1 MGTPNQKVSIYIDNA
16 RPFAQPI
23 LDYVRELIHEACPD
37 VTESIKWGMPCFE
50 HAGPMITIAGFKEHC
65 VVAFWK
71 SQLLEDPG
79 KHLLPRSKDG
89 GNSMGNLGKIK
100 TLKDLPPKKA
110 FVKLIKQAAKV
121 NELGLKV
128 PKKSSVTK
136 EPLPVPAELDKLLLK
151 NKEARQFFTKLT
163 PAKKR
168 EFIEWITGAKMEAT
182 RLKRID
188 KTIELLEEGKSLN
201 WKYETKRKA

>member
-1 MGTPNQKVSIYIDNA
+1 MGTPNQKVSIYIDKA

-50 HAGPMITIAGFKEHC
+50 HAGPMITMAGFKEHC

-71 SQLLEDPG
+71 SPLLEDP
-79 KHLLPRSKDG
+79 D
-89 GNSMGNLGKIK
+89 
-100 TLKDLPPKKA
+100 
-110 FVKLIKQAAKV
+110 KQAAKV
-121 NELGLKV
+121 NEQGLKV
-128 PKKSSVTK
+128 PKKNIIAK
-136 EPLPVPAELDKLLLK
+136 DPLPVPAELDKLLLK
-151 NKEARQFFTKLT
+151 NKEARQFFAKLT

-168 EFIEWITGAKMEAT
+168 EFIEWITSAKMEAT

-188 KTIELLEEGKSLN
+188 KTIELLEESKSLN

>member
-1 MGTPNQKVSIYIDNA
+1 
-16 RPFAQPI
+16 
-23 LDYVRELIHEACPD
+23 
-37 VTESIKWGMPCFE
+37 
-50 HAGPMITIAGFKEHC
+50 MITIAGFKEHC

-89 GNSMGNLGKIK
+89 GNSMGNFGKIK

-110 FVKLIKQAAKV
+110 FVQLIKQAAKI

-128 PKKSSVTK
+128 PKKSIATK
-136 EPLPVPAELDKLLLK
+136 EPLPVPTELDKLLLK
-151 NKEARQFFTKLT
+151 NKEARQFFAKLT

-188 KTIELLEEGKSLN
+188 KAIELLEENKSLN
-201 WKYETKRKA
+201 WKYETKRKV

>member
-1 MGTPNQKVSIYIDNA
+1 
-16 RPFAQPI
+16 
-23 LDYVRELIHEACPD
+23 
-37 VTESIKWGMPCFE
+37 
-50 HAGPMITIAGFKEHC
+50 
-65 VVAFWK
+65 
-71 SQLLEDPG
+71 LLN
-79 KHLLPRSKDG
+79 LLNR
-89 GNSMGNLGKIK
+89 LLRI
-100 TLKDLPPKKA
+100 
-110 FVKLIKQAAKV
+110 

-128 PKKSSVTK
+128 PKKSSATK

-201 WKYETKRKA
+201 WKYETKRKS

>member
-1 MGTPNQKVSIYIDNA
+1 
-16 RPFAQPI
+16 
-23 LDYVRELIHEACPD
+23 
-37 VTESIKWGMPCFE
+37 
-50 HAGPMITIAGFKEHC
+50 
-65 VVAFWK
+65 
-71 SQLLEDPG
+71 LLQ
-79 KHLLPRSKDG
+79 
-89 GNSMGNLGKIK
+89 
-100 TLKDLPPKKA
+100 
-110 FVKLIKQAAKV
+110 LIKQAAKV

-128 PKKSSVTK
+128 PKKSIVTK

-188 KTIELLEEGKSLN
+188 KTIEF
-201 WKYETKRKA
+201 WKKANL